1 MQHMRAPLRF
11 RAARALLRLILGSLF
26 RVRVEGLERL
36 PPAPHLLA
44 CNHLS
49 WVDPFL
55 LLAWLPASPR
65 VHVLGRRSA
74 IYNRVW
80 KRWVLDLMGGVI
92 PVESGDLAHLSEAVL
107 GVLARDGVVALFP
120 EGGVGPAE
128 GALQPLR
135 RGIAHFAAESGAPV
149 VAAGLAG
156 TRELWRG
163 KAITLRVG
171 RTVPPGGDRTADL
184 AAVGAAM
191 REAMP
196 AYVEPANAARPW
208 PWLTTLLR

>member
-1 MQHMRAPLRF
+1 MRAPLRF
-11 RAARALLRLILGSLF
+11 RAARALLRLILGGLF
-26 RVRVEGLERL
+26 RVRAEGLERL
-36 PPAPHLLA
+36 PPAPYLLA

-55 LLAWLPASPR
+55 LLAWLPVSPR
-65 VHVLGRRSA
+65 VHVLGRRAA

-92 PVESGDLAHLSEAVL
+92 PVEKGDVRHLSVAVL
-107 GVLARDGVVALFP
+107 GVLARGGVVALFP
-120 EGGVGPAE
+120 EGGVGAAE

-163 KAITLRVG
+163 KAITLHVG
-171 RTVPPGGDRTADL
+171 GTVRPGADPAADL
-184 AAVGAAM
+184 AAIEAAM
-191 REAMP
+191 RAAMP
-196 AYVEPANAARPW
+196 PYVEPPTAARPW